1 MEFIILVLV
10 FSSGFLIGKYRSSYE
25 DNIGERAVRKLLTTN
40 LPYDDYQLLNNV
52 TIPIDN
58 GSTQIDHIL
67 VSTKGI
73 FVIETKHYS
82 GWIFGNANSKK
93 WTQVIYK
100 SKNQFQN
107 PLHQNYSHVKAL
119 TSLLDFLDPHVFKSL
134 VVFTGTAEFKSKK
147 PAGVYNLQEIISV
160 ITSHKEEVIS
170 KNRMQFCVGRI
181 ECTRYEISQETDIE
195 HISLSITFQM

>member
-1 MEFIILVLV
+1 M
-10 FSSGFLIGKYRSSYE
+10 
-25 DNIGERAVRKLLTTN
+25 
-40 LPYDDYQLLNNV
+40 
-52 TIPIDN
+52 
-58 GSTQIDHIL
+58 
-67 VSTKGI
+67 
-73 FVIETKHYS
+73 
-82 GWIFGNANSKK
+82 
-93 WTQVIYK
+93 
-100 SKNQFQN
+100 
-107 PLHQNYSHVKAL
+107 
-119 TSLLDFLDPHVFKSL
+119 DFLDPHVFKSL